1 MFQIYNCL
9 TTQHDWRLVVVA
21 GIVCLVA
28 SVVAVS
34 LLHRALVAIGNARLV
49 WVTTAGAAFGCGIWT
64 THFVAMLAYEPGVAV
79 GYDIPLTLLSLVLA
93 CIIAGCGFALLI
105 YFSGQWT
112 IVAGGTIVG
121 GGVAVMHYLGMSALD
136 IPGHIRWDWALVVA
150 SILLGC
156 LLGIAALN
164 LAARRRDRN
173 AMIGAAVL
181 LTLAIVSHHF
191 VAMGAVLIV
200 PDPAETIDPLTLSPF
215 WLSLAVTTATLSV
228 LGTCAIAAF
237 ADMRLREQNLRLQT
251 ALNNMVHG
259 LCMFDAD
266 GRLLTCNQP
275 FIQMYDLSADVVR
288 PGITLLDY
296 LKHRAANGTFNLDV
310 QKYYDAVMEQMS
322 KRGGRST
329 TEITLPSGRIISVL
343 NQRMAGGGWVGVH
356 EDITERRLA
365 VEERTA
371 MAKEEHRRAAIDAA
385 ISAFRERVENVLGTV
400 GESTSSMRSTATNL
414 YRSSDDTS
422 HRAEGA
428 LMTSNEASANV
439 STAASAADEL
449 STSIAEISRQLHKT
463 ADIVRTAVNEAET
476 TNDEIAGLTAA
487 AEKIGEVV
495 KLIQNIA
502 GQTNLLALNATI
514 EAARAGEA
522 GRGFAVVASEVKTL
536 AVQTAKATEEII
548 SHIAAVQGSTG
559 SAVTAIRRIA
569 ERMRQINEYTSDVAA
584 AVEQQISATGAI
596 SLNVSSAASGAKVI
610 VSVLGQVAGAA
621 NAGRSSAQ
629 TVLAASE
636 SVENAAGKLRSEVES
651 FLAKVAG

>member
-21 GIVCLVA
+21 GVVCLIASFVA
-28 SVVAVS
+28 IS
-34 LLHRALVAIGNARLV
+34 LLHRAILATGNARLV

-64 THFVAMLAYEPGVAV
+64 THFVAMLAYEPGMAV
-79 GYDIPLTLLSLVLA
+79 GYDISLTLLSLVLA
-93 CIIAGCGFALLI
+93 CIIAGSGFAVAI
-105 YFSGQWT
+105 YSRGRWAP
-112 IVAGGTIVG
+112 VGGGAIVG
-121 GGVAVMHYLGMSALD
+121 GGVAVMHYLGMHALD
-136 IPGHIRWDWALVVA
+136 LQGHIEWDWVLVVA

-164 LAARRRDRN
+164 LTGRRRDRK

-191 VAMGAVLIV
+191 VAMGAVIVV
-200 PDPAETIDPLTLSPF
+200 PDPTDTIDPLTLSPF

-259 LCMFDAD
+259 LCMFDSD

-275 FIQMYDLSADVVR
+275 FMQMYDLSPDVVK
-288 PGITLLDY
+288 PGITLMDY
-296 LKHRAANGTFNLDV
+296 LRHRTANGTFNLDV
-310 QKYYDAVMEQMS
+310 QKYYDTVMEEMS
-322 KRGGRST
+322 KRGGRASV
-329 TEITLPSGRIISVL
+329 EITLPNGRIISVL
-343 NQRMAGGGWVGVH
+343 NQRMAGGGWVGIH

-365 VEERTA
+365 IEERTA
-371 MAKEEHRRAAIDAA
+371 MAKEGHRRAAIDAA
-385 ISAFRERVENVLGTV
+385 ISAFRGRVESVLGTV
-400 GESTSSMRSTATNL
+400 GESTSSMRSTATTL
-414 YRSSDDTS
+414 YQSSDETS
-422 HRAEGA
+422 HRTEGA
-428 LMTSNEASANV
+428 LKTSNEASANV

-449 STSIAEISRQLHKT
+449 SSSIAEISRQLHKT
-463 ADIVRTAVNEAET
+463 ADIVRTAVTEAEV
-476 TNDEIAGLTAA
+476 TNNEIAGLTAA

-495 KLIQNIA
+495 KLIQHIA

-559 SAVTAIRRIA
+559 SAVGAIRRIA
-569 ERMRQINEYTSDVAA
+569 ERMHQINQYTSDVAA
-584 AVEQQISATGAI
+584 AVEEQSSATGAI
-596 SLNVSSAASGAKVI
+596 SLNVASAASGAKVI

-629 TVLAASE
+629 TMLAASE
-636 SVENAAGKLRSEVES
+636 SVEDAAGNLRSEVES